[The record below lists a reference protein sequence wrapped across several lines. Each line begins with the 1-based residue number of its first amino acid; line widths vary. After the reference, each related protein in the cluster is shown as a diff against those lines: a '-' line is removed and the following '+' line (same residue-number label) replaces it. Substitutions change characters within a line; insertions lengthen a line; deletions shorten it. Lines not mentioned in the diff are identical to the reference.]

1 MDAKEIEIAT
11 LVIAATFIILL
22 LLLLVINLMLTARNR
37 RLKHQSELLLL
48 ESRYRENLSAI
59 KMEVAEATL
68 ADVSRDLHDE
78 VGQLL
83 TFSILQIGNI
93 SVRPENEK
101 SGMIEEV
108 QSTIRE
114 ALETVRS
121 ISRGISP
128 DFISKQGLVAAA
140 KQLCER
146 ASSRTGIVIHLKA
159 SDNFHIQN
167 SSATLISFRIIR
179 ECLTNTLRHARAKNI
194 SLSFDQTENDIS
206 ITFSD
211 DGIGLPQPTDEHLSL
226 GLSSMK
232 KYASLINGSIDFTNN
247 ESGGFK
253 MKLTFNV
260 QSAPSV

>member
-48 ESRYRENLSAI
+48 ESKYRENVSAI

-93 SVRPENEK
+93 AVRPENEK
-101 SGMIEEV
+101 SGMIDEV
-108 QSTIRE
+108 QSTLRE

-128 DFISKQGLVAAA
+128 DFISKQGLVVAT

-146 ASSRTGIVIHLKA
+146 ASSRTGIITHLKTD
-159 SDNFHIQN
+159 DNFHIEN
-167 SSATLISFRIIR
+167 SSAALISFRIIR
-179 ECLTNTLRHARAKNI
+179 ECLTNTLRHAKAKNV
-194 SLSFDQTENDIS
+194 SLKFEQNDNDIS

-211 DGIGLPQPTDEHLSL
+211 DGIGLAEPASDHLSL
-226 GLSSMK
+226 GLSAMK
-232 KYASLINGSIDFTNN
+232 KYAALINGSIDFTNN

-253 MKLTFNV
+253 MHLTFNV
-260 QSAPSV
+260 QSAPSI

>member
-37 RLKHQSELLLL
+37 RLKHQSEMLLL
-48 ESRYRENLSAI
+48 ESRYRENLSVI

-83 TFSILQIGNI
+83 TFTILQMGNMTG
-93 SVRPENEK
+93 RPENEK
-101 SGMIEEV
+101 AGMIAEV
-108 QSTIRE
+108 QSTMRE

-128 DFISKQGLVAAA
+128 DFISRQGLVVAV

-146 ASSRTGIVIHLKA
+146 ASSRTGIVTHFDVA
-159 SDNFHIQN
+159 ENFRIEN
-167 SSATLISFRIIR
+167 GTAALISFRILR
-179 ECLTNTLRHARAKNI
+179 ECLTNTLRHAMAKNVYLTFAQ
-194 SLSFDQTENDIS
+194 SDIDTN

-211 DGIGLPQPTDEHLSL
+211 DGIGLPEQTDDHISL

-232 KYASLINGSIDFTNN
+232 KYAALINGSIDFTNKN
-247 ESGGFK
+247 TGGFK
-253 MKLTFNV
+253 MHLTFNFK
-260 QSAPSV
+260 SAPVV